1 MYISIDLYF
10 LQIAIFEAGDTFQKP
25 IILGIHSFNLQEVY
39 LSKTNPPQ
47 GFAVWCEVQLPPDR
61 GPIRQALLPGFF
73 FWQKKRVVGLQQPPK
88 NTDFQKRNIP
98 SFPQNRGGC
107 VLFFFG
113 EKKRFFHDPTWELWI
128 SVQVDDRYGVAV
140 VGAVPWVWA
149 SKILIKLRLI
159 RQQKNL
165 WLVEGYFSLK
175 APPW

>member
-73 FWQKKRVVGLQQPPK
+73 FGKKNGWWVYNSPQKTPISKK
-88 NTDFQKRNIP
+88 ETYHP
-98 SFPQNRGGC
+98 SPQNRGGC

-165 WLVEGYFSLK
+165 
-175 APPW
+175 